1 MPGWKDVARALLSRN
16 QPPEIR
22 IEVWLIR
29 SHLSN
34 RPVLARR
41 FCYLAERKIGTQ
53 DEVALKYIRR
63 LSSNGGRPPQET
75 ADEWT
80 ERSWEPN
87 PIITALLT
95 RAAQLPE
102 LKTAIMKKRYQKISP
117 IESGNVMRNMLRLPK
132 HNTKQKLRRRCFDDL
147 GIALWSC

>member
-1 MPGWKDVARALLSRN
+1 M
-16 QPPEIR
+16 
-22 IEVWLIR
+22 WLIR

-63 LSSNGGRPPQET
+63 LSSNDGRPPQET

-102 LKTAIMKKRYQKISP
+102 LKTAIMKKRYQKNLTHR
-117 IESGNVMRNMLRLPK
+117 EWECYEEHVAAAEAQHKTEVEATMFRRLRNCSMELLE
-132 HNTKQKLRRRCFDDL
+132 DL
-147 GIALWSC
+147 DTYGTT